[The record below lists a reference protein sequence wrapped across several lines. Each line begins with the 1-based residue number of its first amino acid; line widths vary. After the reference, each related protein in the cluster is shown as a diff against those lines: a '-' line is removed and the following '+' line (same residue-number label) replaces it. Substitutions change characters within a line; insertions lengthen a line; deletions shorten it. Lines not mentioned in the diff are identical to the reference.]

1 MNAQWPVLF
10 LCFCGIYLLP
20 FLVSLNGRGR
30 GWKLLSLLSVAGMA
44 FTPMSQVGLFC
55 SFGLWIAAWAFA
67 GVAAKTEIKSAIAKL
82 MEL

>member
-1 MNAQWPVLF
+1 MTPQWPTFF
-10 LCFCGIYLLP
+10 LSFCGIYLMP
-20 FLVSLNGRGR
+20 FLVSLSGRER

-44 FTPMSQVGLFC
+44 FTPMSQMGLFC

-67 GVAAKTEIKSAIAKL
+67 GIAAKTEIKSAIAKL